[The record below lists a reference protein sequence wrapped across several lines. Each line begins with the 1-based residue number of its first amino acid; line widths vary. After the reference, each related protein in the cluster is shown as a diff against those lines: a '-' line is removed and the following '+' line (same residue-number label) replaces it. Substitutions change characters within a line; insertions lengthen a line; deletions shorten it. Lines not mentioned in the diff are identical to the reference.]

1 MTFRNCDFYNTC
13 ENVIL
18 MYRNNVDFQCT
29 LNIHNCHFFAT
40 NENNQNN
47 GENWGENAVVEIKPH
62 KSTTVANVNFTGHNT
77 KSKNLS
83 WVRITARAGADVT
96 ITVDGEVVNL

>member
-1 MTFRNCDFYNTC
+1 
-13 ENVIL
+13 
-18 MYRNNVDFQCT
+18 MYKNGLEFKCT

-62 KSTTVANVNFTGHNT
+62 QSSTVAKVNFTGHNT

-83 WVRITARAGADVT
+83 WVRITARAGASVT